1 MADQD
6 VSGENVA
13 QAAQN
18 GSSSESSDVSI
29 EKLNPEESEATE
41 KKPTE
46 DENKV
51 LSYYLNEILNCPI
64 LTLNNRTTIQINI
77 SLFTLGKRRC

>member
-6 VSGENVA
+6 VSGENAA
-13 QAAQN
+13 QATQN

-41 KKPTE
+41 KKATE

-51 LSYYLNEILNCPI
+51 LCYHLNEILNCPI
-64 LTLNNRTTIQINI
+64 LYYTQ
-77 SLFTLGKRRC
+77 